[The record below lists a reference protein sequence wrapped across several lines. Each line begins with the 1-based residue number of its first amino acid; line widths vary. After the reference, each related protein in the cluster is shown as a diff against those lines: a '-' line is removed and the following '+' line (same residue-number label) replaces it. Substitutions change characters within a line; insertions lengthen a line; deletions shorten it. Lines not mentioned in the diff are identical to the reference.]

1 MRNARYRLI
10 FEPSISPRKSW
21 STLNA
26 IRDNDITKSNI
37 FKELGMS
44 ANYLRQL
51 ESEFTSLLKPDETI
65 AALGIF

>member
-1 MRNARYRLI
+1 
-10 FEPSISPRKSW
+10 
-21 STLNA
+21 
-26 IRDNDITKSNI
+26 
-37 FKELGMS
+37 MS